1 MNFKSH
7 NEIFKILNKKIKI
20 INKWFI
26 NDINK
31 QT

>member
-7 NEIFKILNKKIKI
+7 NEIFKILNKIKI